1 MIERGTAR
9 GSIALQVKNGIFWVK
24 LVQDPRGSDLVAAF
38 VEARHSRMLT
48 GPMPTIVDMLDYNG
62 SIDWWAIGAI
72 RDMTPWERQRQHGD
86 DAGRPIL
93 ARCAYVSRD
102 ALLAPVIKIICD
114 LFGRSRHRQFRDAE
128 QAVLWV
134 LQPEAPPPGQA
145 ALDDD

>member
-9 GSIALQVKNGIFWVK
+9 GSISLQVRNGIFWVK
-24 LVQDPRGSDLVAAF
+24 VLQDPRGSDLVAAF
-38 VEARHSRMLT
+38 QEARRSRLLV
-48 GPMPTIVDMLDYNG
+48 GPMPTVVDMLDYNG

-72 RDMTPWERQRQHGD
+72 RDMTPWERQRRQGED
-86 DAGRPIL
+86 ESNPTL

-102 ALLAPVIKIICD
+102 MLLAPVIKIICD

-134 LQPEAPPPGQA
+134 LQPEAPPPGHA
-145 ALDDD
+145 ILDDD

>member
-9 GSIALQVKNGIFWVK
+9 GSITLQVENGVFWVK

-38 VEARHSRMLT
+38 QEARRSRLLV

-62 SIDWWAIGAI
+62 SIDWWAVGAI
-72 RDMTPWERQRQHGD
+72 RDMTPWERQRRQENE
-86 DAGRPIL
+86 PQPVL

-128 QAVLWV
+128 QALLWV
-134 LQPEAPPPGQA
+134 LQPEAPPPGS
-145 ALDDD
+145 ALDDE